1 MMKEV
6 SKMRGNK
13 KMVYKLNK
21 RLMKLMHKKHETTF
35 YAELR
40 NHRTNRVYIT
50 GYFKTLDEAIHEAVG
65 KNTELVGKV
74 DLVVPKYYIK
84 VRLIINMKNVFVY

>member
-1 MMKEV
+1 MKEV

-50 GYFKTLDEAIHEAVG
+50 GYFKTLHEAMG

-74 DLVVPKYYIK
+74 DLVVPKYHIK